1 MRFSNII
8 NEAGLEKVLVIGT
21 AALRQAE
28 NSDAFI
34 SPQKKF

>member
-28 NSDAFI
+28 TQMRS
-34 SPQKKF
+34 